1 MENNGGISSETQN
14 AIEDSRSEAI
24 LYSSSSTRSIEL
36 GRMIANIGANVRIVS
51 DLEEAKTT
59 IEEVGHNLLIADVS
73 GFDPNGINL
82 LNWFNLNSHKH
93 KIQSLGIITSAAT
106 LIPKFTYRINFDN
119 KFTSGDTTF
128 DNLTT
133 ALFSLYAS
141 NKPIEW
147 LRLAT
152 NAYHEGRNKLKA
164 VESKPKVALLIGE
177 IGVGKDA
184 FAQIAHETGERKNHK
199 FVHVDCRLEGNT
211 GFLKIANAKERTEIE
226 RNIQSLMA
234 EADGGT
240 LYFHEVPLLPIEVQK
255 ILADVLRKNVY
266 HVPGTSKVKK
276 FSGLTIVSAHGA
288 LSQEI
293 IEGRFTGVLYD
304 VVSPITVRIPSL
316 SECKSDIVLLA
327 EAFLDLFCARESL
340 PAMELSI
347 RAKNILLEH
356 IWTGNVREL
365 YSVITRAAMNSDGK
379 KIQTSDIDL
388 LDVSDD
394 SEKPINK
401 RAIVRKALRDAKG
414 NKAKAARIL
423 NTTRTTLYRWLEELN
438 IPKDYPKG
446 ESSTK

>member
-1 MENNGGISSETQN
+1 MDFDKKKFHGIQN
-14 AIEDSRSEAI
+14 STTKTKSEAI
-24 LYSSSSTRSIEL
+24 LYSSSSTRSREL
-36 GRMIANIGANVRIVS
+36 GQMIANIGENIRIVS
-51 DLEEAKTT
+51 DLEDAKTT
-59 IEEVGHNLLIADVS
+59 IQEDGHDLLIADVS
-73 GFDPNGINL
+73 GFDPDGINL
-82 LNWFNLNSHKH
+82 LNWFNTRAHKRR
-93 KIQSLGIITSAAT
+93 IQSLGIITSAAS

-119 KFTSGDTTF
+119 KFTSEGTTF
-128 DNLTT
+128 DGLTT

-147 LRLAT
+147 LRIST
-152 NAYHEGRNKLKA
+152 EAYHEGHDKLENK
-164 VESKPKVALLIGE
+164 ETKPKVALLIGE
-177 IGVGKDA
+177 TGVGKDA
-184 FAQIAHETGERKNHK
+184 FAQIAHEMDERKNYR
-199 FVHVDCRLEGNT
+199 FVYVDCRLEGST
-211 GFLKIANAKERTEIE
+211 GFMKIGNAGERKEIE

-240 LYFHEVPLLPIEVQK
+240 LYFHEVPLLPVDVQK
-255 ILADVLRKNVY
+255 ILADVIRKNVY
-266 HVPGTSKVKK
+266 HVPGTSKVKN
-276 FSGLTIVSAHGA
+276 FSGLTIVSAHGT

-293 IEGRFTGVLYD
+293 IEGRFAGVLYD

-316 SECKSDIVLLA
+316 AECKGDVVLLA

-340 PAMELSI
+340 PTMKLSV
-347 RAKNILLEH
+347 RAKNMLLEH

-379 KIQTSDIDL
+379 KIQTNDIDL

-394 SEKPINK
+394 SDKPINK

-423 NTTRTTLYRWLEELN
+423 NTTRTTLYRWLEELS

-446 ESSTK
+446 ETSGK